1 MNQSMNILVVE
12 DDRDIREMVCQSLV
26 QNDYRTIG
34 CPGVEEAKQS
44 IKKQCPDCLVVDWML
59 PDGSGVE
66 LIRWLRRKKRYRQ
79 IPVLMLTARAQES
92 DMITGL
98 ESGAD
103 DYLTKPMS
111 LRELNARVKALLRR
125 PAAYNEDMDQIKV
138 GPITLNYSTHEV
150 FAGKAAID
158 LTKTEFK
165 LLKLFIE
172 NPKKVLSRDQILDS
186 VWGMNAYLGDRTV
199 DVHILRLRKLL
210 KPHGVDGMIATVR
223 GTGYRFSTKNL

>member
-1 MNQSMNILVVE
+1 VI
-12 DDRDIREMVCQSLV
+12 
-26 QNDYRTIG
+26 
-34 CPGVEEAKQS
+34 
-44 IKKQCPDCLVVDWML
+44 DWML

-98 ESGAD
+98 EAGAD

-125 PAAYNEDMDQIKV
+125 PPVYSEDMEQIQV

-150 FAGKAAID
+150 FAGTAPVD

-172 NPKKVLSRDQILDS
+172 NPKKVLSREQILDS

-223 GTGYRFSTKNL
+223 GSGYRFSPKKA